1 MMLPVDDMA
10 IPSGVGQ
17 AFGKTAY
24 SCGVRSELDRP
35 STYDGIMR
43 LIPEAKNAAIKQR
56 LEAADHAEPTRMVL
70 VIICSAMLSKNRC
83 HTLRGFPSISGD
95 TCRV

>member
-1 MMLPVDDMA
+1 MMLPLGDMA

-17 AFGKTAY
+17 AFGKTAN

-35 STYDGIMR
+35 STHDGIIR

-56 LEAADHAEPTRMVL
+56 LEVADQLGPTRMVL
-70 VIICSAMLSKNRC
+70 VIICSAMLS
-83 HTLRGFPSISGD
+83 
-95 TCRV
+95 